1 MADVITGRQTATVD
15 DDVVVFLI
23 GMRFNRLRRVRSWL
37 PAFRAMPRM
46 LRELASDPSLGLLG
60 VHSFW
65 AGRTIL
71 AVQYWRSFE
80 DLQRFA
86 RSNDHEH
93 LPAWR
98 EFNRLVR
105 DNGDVGIF
113 HETYRVGP
121 GTAESLYGNM
131 PPVRDGRR
139 RRLGPDRGSGASRP
153 PAGWAQRRRTNPRSP
168 RTEQAGSSVRAG
180 PMWSSAAAVHGSRA
194 VLLDGLRARGSSP
207 RSSR

>member
-1 MADVITGRQTATVD
+1 MAEVINGRQTATVD

-23 GMRFNRLRRVRSWL
+23 GMRINRLRRVRSWL
-37 PAFRAMPRM
+37 PAFRAMPQM
-46 LRELASDPSLGLLG
+46 LRELAADPSLGLLG

-65 AGRTIL
+65 MGRTIL

-86 RSNDHEH
+86 RSKEHAH

-121 GTAESLYGNM
+121 GTAESLYSNM
-131 PPVRDGRR
+131 PPFGMGAAVGAE
-139 RRLGPDRGSGASRP
+139 PVASR
-153 PAGWAQRRRTNPRSP
+153 GQ
-168 RTEQAGSSVRAG
+168 
-180 PMWSSAAAVHGSRA
+180 SAARRMGTTQADVPAVA
-194 VLLDGLRARGSSP
+194 P
-207 RSSR
+207 Y

>member
-1 MADVITGRQTATVD
+1 MAEIMTGRQTATVD

-46 LRELASDPSLGLLG
+46 LQELAANPELGLLG

-65 AGRTIL
+65 MGRTIL

-80 DLQRFA
+80 DLTAFA
-86 RSNDHEH
+86 RSKDHEH

-113 HETYRVGP
+113 HETYRVGS
-121 GTAESLYGNM
+121 GTAESLYANM
-131 PPVRDGRR
+131 PRFGLGAAVGTAPVGA
-139 RRLGPDRGSGASRP
+139 RG
-153 PAGWAQRRRTNPRSP
+153 Q
-168 RTEQAGSSVRAG
+168 
-180 PMWSSAAAVHGSRA
+180 SAARRMGTTPNDVPA
-194 VLLDGLRARGSSP
+194 LQP
-207 RSSR
+207 Y

>member
-1 MADVITGRQTATVD
+1 MAEVITGRQTATVD

-46 LRELASDPSLGLLG
+46 LRELAADPSLGLLG

-93 LPAWR
+93 LPAWQ

-131 PPVRDGRR
+131 PPFGMGAAVGLVPIAGR
-139 RRLGPDRGSGASRP
+139 G
-153 PAGWAQRRRTNPRSP
+153 Q
-168 RTEQAGSSVRAG
+168 
-180 PMWSSAAAVHGSRA
+180 SAARRMGTTAADEPAVT
-194 VLLDGLRARGSSP
+194 P
-207 RSSR
+207 Y

>member
-1 MADVITGRQTATVD
+1 MAEVITGRQTATVD

-46 LRELASDPSLGLLG
+46 LRELAADPSLGLLG

-93 LPAWR
+93 LPAWQ

-131 PPVRDGRR
+131 PPFGMGAAVGSVPIA
-139 RRLGPDRGSGASRP
+139 LRG
-153 PAGWAQRRRTNPRSP
+153 Q
-168 RTEQAGSSVRAG
+168 
-180 PMWSSAAAVHGSRA
+180 SAARRMGTTSTDDAAVA
-194 VLLDGLRARGSSP
+194 P
-207 RSSR
+207 Y

>member
-1 MADVITGRQTATVD
+1 MADIINGRQTATVD
-15 DDVVVFLI
+15 DEVVVFLI
-23 GMRFNRLRRVRSWL
+23 GMRINRLRRVRSWM

-46 LRELASDPSLGLLG
+46 LSELAADPSLGLLG

-65 AGRTIL
+65 MGRTIL

-86 RSNDHEH
+86 RSKDHEH

-98 EFNRLVR
+98 EFNRLVG

-113 HETYRVGP
+113 HETYRVEP

-131 PPVRDGRR
+131 PRFGMGAAVGSVPVAVRGQSAGRR
-139 RRLGPDRGSGASRP
+139 MGTTATDEPVVAP
-153 PAGWAQRRRTNPRSP
+153 Y
-168 RTEQAGSSVRAG
+168 
-180 PMWSSAAAVHGSRA
+180 
-194 VLLDGLRARGSSP
+194 
-207 RSSR
+207 

>member
-1 MADVITGRQTATVD
+1 MAEVIIGRQTATVD
-15 DDVVVFLI
+15 EDVVVFLI
-23 GMRFNRLRRVRSWL
+23 GMRINRLRRVALVAACL
-37 PAFRAMPRM
+37 PGDAADAPRT
-46 LRELASDPSLGLLG
+46 RTDPSLGLLG

-80 DLQRFA
+80 DLERFA
-86 RSNDHEH
+86 RSKDHEH
-93 LPAWR
+93 LPAWQ

-131 PPVRDGRR
+131 PRFGMGAAVGSVPVAA
-139 RRLGPDRGSGASRP
+139 RG
-153 PAGWAQRRRTNPRSP
+153 Q
-168 RTEQAGSSVRAG
+168 
-180 PMWSSAAAVHGSRA
+180 SAARRMGT
-194 VLLDGLRARGSSP
+194 LGE
-207 RSSR
+207 